1 MERESHYS
9 VSQRCVPKAK
19 ESEKILACSNLHIL
33 REFCSASTLRLKLC
47 SLTCLK
53 MFLEL
58 HTIYVYNMCIYI
70 YIVISGI
77 SYRKAKL
84 CQLLLIR
91 WNSQ

>member
-58 HTIYVYNMCIYI
+58 HTIYVYNMCVYI
-70 YIVISGI
+70 YI
-77 SYRKAKL
+77 
-84 CQLLLIR
+84 
-91 WNSQ
+91 